1 MRKSLVLTSLA
12 LGATLALTGCGG
24 PTTDSAKP
32 GETPSGSAS
41 PVSAPTSAPAVPDT
55 PTPEP
60 VDDKKSERGNLIM
73 TPGDTGLIQS
83 GSTGETTTKFTVNS
97 IKAGTCNQEYSHAA
111 QNGTILLVD
120 VSVETTKALAK
131 SSYPKYT
138 LSGYDFKYIAANG
151 TTFNGN
157 LSTIATYSCI
167 PDAQQFPS
175 GGMGP
180 AEKITAKVVLDVPA
194 AHGILVL
201 ESGLAG
207 GFEYKF

>member
-1 MRKSLVLTSLA
+1 MLTA
-12 LGATLALTGCGG
+12 CGG
-24 PTTDSAKP
+24 TSNAATKP
-32 GETPSGSAS
+32 GETASGQSTPETPPS
-41 PVSAPTSAPAVPDT
+41 SAPVVAET

-60 VDDKKSERGNLIM
+60 DDSKKSERGNLIM
-73 TPGDTGLIQS
+73 ATGDTGLIQS
-83 GSTGETTTKFTVNS
+83 GLTGETTTKFTVNS
-97 IKAGTCNQEYSHAA
+97 IKPGTCNQPYSSAA

-131 SSYPKYT
+131 ASFPKY
-138 LSGYDFKYIAANG
+138 LMSGNDFKYIAANG

-157 LSTIATYSCI
+157 LSTVATYSCI
-167 PDAQQFPS
+167 PDAEQFPS

-194 AHGILVL
+194 KHGILVL
-201 ESGLAG
+201 ESGLNG